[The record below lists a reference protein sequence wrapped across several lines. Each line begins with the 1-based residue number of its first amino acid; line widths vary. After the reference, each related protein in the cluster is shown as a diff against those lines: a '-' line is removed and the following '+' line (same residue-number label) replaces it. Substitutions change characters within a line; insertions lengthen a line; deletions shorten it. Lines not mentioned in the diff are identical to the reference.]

1 MKFTQR
7 VISTLAIGSMAL
19 SATPAF
25 ATSLGVGASGGVS
38 VANSHRGEVD
48 SHSKADVHAS
58 SSVKFGAFTKVDH
71 GKDDGDDNGK
81 RRWYGSGSTA
91 TNTGA
96 VVARLDN
103 KIDKSLSL
111 TARIVAAFSKKV
123 CAVLGNRNGT
133 SLTACMAEQ
142 KAKIKA
148 AFSLKLDAAF
158 GN

>member
-1 MKFTQR
+1 MKLAHR
-7 VISTLAIGSMAL
+7 VISTLTVGAMAL
-19 SATPAF
+19 GATPAF
-25 ATSLGVGASGGVS
+25 AASIGVGTSGGVS
-38 VANSHRGEVD
+38 VANSSRGEVD
-48 SHSKADVHAS
+48 SHSKADVRAS
-58 SSVKFGAFTKVDH
+58 TSVKFGAFTKVDH
-71 GKDDGDDNGK
+71 GRDDDEEHGK
-81 RRWYGSGSTA
+81 RRWYGSGSTV

-96 VVARLDN
+96 VVARLEN

-111 TARIVAAFSKKV
+111 AARISAAFSKKI
-123 CAVLGNRNGT
+123 CAVLGSSNGT